1 MELYNERKKERGKR
15 NADQKFILDVLLLF
29 RPGIVRPLAG
39 IVNLNTNGMYK
50 SYLKIGWRNLLR
62 NKGYSLI
69 NIGGLAMG
77 MAVAILIGL
86 WVFDELSFNKYYKNH
101 ETIAQVYRSSIFN
114 GEREVNTPLVTG
126 LGTLLKTEYGQ
137 HFKNVAMVRS
147 RTEERVIAF
156 GENKFVQA
164 GYFMEA
170 EGADMFSLDMV
181 GGSRS
186 GLKDMK
192 SIFLSESL
200 AKKLF
205 GNNDPINQV
214 VTMDARWDLTVTGVY
229 KDLPKNTTFSDA
241 TYFAPLSLYIDGW
254 ATLDSWDNY
263 FVNVYVQLYPGGDF
277 EETSK
282 IIKDV
287 MLSHVDAENVETKPE
302 IFLHPMSQWH
312 LNSEFKNGELVTS
325 KRMMSVWY
333 YSAIG
338 IFVLLLACIN
348 FMYLSTAR
356 SEKRAREIGI
366 RKSIG
371 SLRGQLVQQFFGEA
385 FMVVAISAI
394 VALAAVQLSLPWF
407 NAVSGKNMAL
417 PMGSP
422 LFWTIMAGVVLFTAL
437 VAGSY
442 PALYLSSFNAVK
454 ILKGT
459 FKIGGQGLVPRRILV
474 VVQFTVSI
482 IITIGTIIVYQ
493 QIQYAK
499 ERPVGYT
506 RDNLIELRASSSE
519 YKGKYQS
526 LRNELKN
533 TGAVE
538 EMAEANYSVTD
549 TRGWNGGFSWHGQK
563 YSQDFNI
570 NFVTHEYGQT
580 VGLEF
585 IQGRDFSRAFPGDIY
600 GILINESALDI
611 LGLESPIGE
620 SLNWSPGG
628 HNQGDYKILG
638 VVKDMVKGSPYLPTD
653 PSIIFLS
660 YRDLSWLYI
669 KIKPTVAPNE
679 ALPKIQSVISS
690 LVPSAPF
697 DYTFADEAY
706 AAKFM
711 AEERT
716 GKLATVFSVLAV
728 AISCL
733 GLLGL
738 ASFMA
743 GQRTKE
749 IGIRKIMGASVGS
762 LWKML
767 SKDFVVLVIIACAI
781 AIPFSFYLM
790 HNWLAQYEYKATI
803 SWTVFV
809 ATGIGALAL
818 TLLTVSYQ
826 ALKAATMDPV
836 KGLRA
841 E

>member
-1 MELYNERKKERGKR
+1 M
-15 NADQKFILDVLLLF
+15 
-29 RPGIVRPLAG
+29 
-39 IVNLNTNGMYK
+39 
-50 SYLKIGWRNLLR
+50 
-62 NKGYSLI
+62 
-69 NIGGLAMG
+69 
-77 MAVAILIGL
+77 
-86 WVFDELSFNKYYKNH
+86 
-101 ETIAQVYRSSIFN
+101 
-114 GEREVNTPLVTG
+114 NTPLVTG

-205 GNNDPINQV
+205 GNHDPINQV

-287 MLSHVDAENVETKPE
+287 MLSHVDAESVETKPE

-407 NAVSGKNMAL
+407 NAVSGKKHGIANGKPFVLGHHGGGCFVYCLGGRQL
-417 PMGSP
+417 PRP
-422 LFWTIMAGVVLFTAL
+422 LFVLVQCRKNIERDFQDRRAG
-437 VAGSY
+437 AGAEADFGGCPIHGFHHY
-442 PALYLSSFNAVK
+442 YHRYHHCLSANPVC
-454 ILKGT
+454 
-459 FKIGGQGLVPRRILV
+459 QGKACGL
-474 VVQFTVSI
+474 
-482 IITIGTIIVYQ
+482 
-493 QIQYAK
+493 
-499 ERPVGYT
+499 YT
-506 RDNLIELRASSSE
+506 R
-519 YKGKYQS
+519 
-526 LRNELKN
+526 
-533 TGAVE
+533 
-538 EMAEANYSVTD
+538 
-549 TRGWNGGFSWHGQK
+549 
-563 YSQDFNI
+563 
-570 NFVTHEYGQT
+570 
-580 VGLEF
+580 
-585 IQGRDFSRAFPGDIY
+585 
-600 GILINESALDI
+600 
-611 LGLESPIGE
+611 
-620 SLNWSPGG
+620 
-628 HNQGDYKILG
+628 
-638 VVKDMVKGSPYLPTD
+638 
-653 PSIIFLS
+653 
-660 YRDLSWLYI
+660 
-669 KIKPTVAPNE
+669 
-679 ALPKIQSVISS
+679 
-690 LVPSAPF
+690 
-697 DYTFADEAY
+697 
-706 AAKFM
+706 
-711 AEERT
+711 
-716 GKLATVFSVLAV
+716 
-728 AISCL
+728 
-733 GLLGL
+733 
-738 ASFMA
+738 
-743 GQRTKE
+743 
-749 IGIRKIMGASVGS
+749 
-762 LWKML
+762 
-767 SKDFVVLVIIACAI
+767 
-781 AIPFSFYLM
+781 
-790 HNWLAQYEYKATI
+790 
-803 SWTVFV
+803 
-809 ATGIGALAL
+809 
-818 TLLTVSYQ
+818 
-826 ALKAATMDPV
+826 
-836 KGLRA
+836 
-841 E
+841 